1 MKHILINALCLVF
14 ALNMHAQKQENK
26 SLLYEIS
33 GNGLTQPSYLFGTIH
48 MICKED
54 FFLPETVQAKFSNA
68 KHVYLEMD
76 MDDAAL
82 QMKMMKVA
90 MLPKGESLQKI
101 FGADY
106 QLVDSFF
113 QQAGPYRLSMFNQFK
128 PMMVMSLLYMQLL
141 PCQTPESYETRF
153 VALAQQQK
161 KDILG
166 LETIEDQMQVFDN
179 IPDSVEAA
187 NIVKM
192 VKEYKQQQQQF
203 SEMIEVYKQQDVE
216 RLFSFVSSSPDL
228 MNAQEDLL
236 TKRNSNW
243 IPVMEKS
250 MKDGGSFFAVGAAH
264 LGGSIGLIELL
275 RKAGYTV
282 RPVQL

>member
-1 MKHILINALCLVF
+1 MKHFLISTICFVF
-14 ALNMHAQKQENK
+14 ALSIHAQQQENN

-33 GNGLTQPSYLFGTIH
+33 GNGLTQPSYVFGTIH

-54 FFLPETVQAKFSNA
+54 FFLPETVKQPFINA
-68 KHVYLEMD
+68 KHVYLELD

-82 QMKMMKVA
+82 QMNMMKLA
-90 MLPKGESLQKI
+90 MLPKGQSLQQL

-113 QQAGPYRLSMFNQFK
+113 KQSGTYRLSMFNQFK
-128 PMMVMSLLYMQLL
+128 PMMVMSLMYTQML
-141 PCQTPESYETRF
+141 PCKTQESYEMSF
-153 VALAQQQK
+153 VTLAKQNK

-166 LETIEDQMQVFDN
+166 LESIEDQMQVFDN
-179 IPDSVEAA
+179 IPDSLEVA
-187 NIVKM
+187 NFVKM
-192 VKEYKQQQQQF
+192 VKEYEEQKQQF
-203 SEMIEVYKQQDVE
+203 TKMVALYKQQNID
-216 RLFSFVSSSPDL
+216 RLFAYVNSSPDL

-250 MKDGGSFFAVGAAH
+250 MKDGSSFFAVGAAH
-264 LGGSIGLIELL
+264 LGGTIGLIHLL
-275 RKAGYTV
+275 QKAGYTV
-282 RPVQL
+282 RPVKL

>member
-1 MKHILINALCLVF
+1 MKHFLISIICFVF
-14 ALNMHAQKQENK
+14 AISIHAQKNENN

-54 FFLPETVQAKFSNA
+54 FFLPETVQQRFINA
-68 KHVYLEMD
+68 KHVYLELD
-76 MDDAAL
+76 MDDAAM
-82 QMKMMKVA
+82 QMKLMKVA
-90 MLPKGESLQKI
+90 MLPKGETLQKL

-113 QQAGPYRLSMFNQFK
+113 KRSGPYRLAMFNQFK
-128 PMMVMSLLYMQLL
+128 PMMVMSLMYMQML
-141 PCQTPESYETRF
+141 PCETSESYETSF
-153 VALAQQQK
+153 VTLAKQHK
-161 KDILG
+161 KDIRG
-166 LETIEDQMQVFDN
+166 LETVEEQMQVFDN
-179 IPDSVEAA
+179 IPDSLEVA

-192 VKEYKQQQQQF
+192 VKEYEEQKKQF
-203 SEMIEVYKQQDVE
+203 AEMVALYKEQNID
-216 RLFSFVSSSPDL
+216 RLFAFVSKSPDL
-228 MNAQEDLL
+228 MNAEEDLL

-264 LGGSIGLIELL
+264 LGGTIGLIHLL
-275 RKAGYTV
+275 QQAGYTV
-282 RPVQL
+282 RPVKL